1 MMITIY
7 DYEQVLEN
15 AVKSDSTAEERT
27 DLVRWCNDF
36 AMNSWNGEYFSLER
50 DKYNVF
56 PIYKGVGE
64 PDEDGEYVSYELID
78 AEIRT
83 NR

>member
-1 MMITIY
+1 MRFTTY
-7 DYEQVLEN
+7 DYEDVLKK
-15 AVKSDSTAEERT
+15 AIKFDSTAEERA

-36 AMNSWNGEYFSLER
+36 AMDSWNGEYFSLER

-56 PIYKGVGE
+56 PVYKGVGE
-64 PDEDGEYVSYELID
+64 PDEDGDYISYDLID